1 MKFLVIGNGGRE
13 HAIIW
18 KLAQSSKVDKIY
30 CTLGN
35 AGISKQAEI
44 INIKVDDFEAL
55 SKFATENKIDY
66 TFVGP
71 EVPLALGI
79 VDFFNSKGLK
89 IFGPSK
95 KGALLEASKSFAK
108 DFMRKY
114 NVPTADYH
122 TFTDLN
128 KAKQFL
134 ETQWEENKKIV
145 VKADGLAAGKGVV
158 MCQNRQQAL
167 DALKSIMEDKSFGS
181 AGDT

>member
-18 KLAQSSKVDKIY
+18 KLAQSPKVDKIY

-44 INIKVDDFEAL
+44 VNIKVDDFEKL
-55 SKFATENKIDY
+55 SNFVIENKIDY

-89 IFGPSK
+89 IFGPCK

-108 DFMRKY
+108 DFMQKY
-114 NVPTADYH
+114 NVPTAQYH
-122 TFTDLN
+122 TFTDFN
-128 KAKQFL
+128 SAKTFL
-134 ETQWEENKKIV
+134 ETKWEENKKIV

-158 MCQNRQQAL
+158 MCKTDSKHL
-167 DALKSIMEDKSFGS
+167 MH
-181 AGDT
+181 